1 MNKTII
7 SIVVGLV
14 VVIGGSIAF
23 LATRNNDIS
32 MQDPSQSSMGVG
44 EDVAP
49 TAQDTESMQAGSYV
63 EYTPEL
69 IAQTPGTKILFFHAE
84 WCPQCRQLDSDLES
98 TGAPA
103 GVTVMKVDYDSSQ
116 ELRQKYGVTQ
126 QTTLVRVD
134 DNGELVEKFVAYD
147 DPSVDSLKANLL

>member
-7 SIVVGLV
+7 SIVIGLV
-14 VVIGGSIAF
+14 VVIGGSIVF
-23 LATRNNDIS
+23 LATRDDDIS
-32 MQDPSQSSMGVG
+32 IQDPSQSSVVVD
-44 EDVAP
+44 EQAAP
-49 TAQDTESMQAGSYV
+49 EAQDSESMQAGSYV
-63 EYTPEL
+63 EYAPEL

-98 TGAPA
+98 TGVPA

-116 ELRQKYGVTQ
+116 ELRKKYGVTQ

-134 DNGELVEKFVAYD
+134 DNGDLVEKFVAYA